1 MGNPMGVSQV
11 QRAGARRLH
20 VAQGLGWAVIQGLSG
35 LSEACLPT
43 GRTRE
48 LAGKP
53 VAACVGGSSLE
64 DTEQKQV
71 WKGWWLAGRGL
82 RLWLCGLGSF

>member
-20 VAQGLGWAVIQGLSG
+20 VAQGLGWAVIQVLSG

-53 VAACVGGSSLE
+53 VAACVGGEFSGGNRAEAGLE
-64 DTEQKQV
+64 GLV
-71 WKGWWLAGRGL
+71 AGW
-82 RLWLCGLGSF
+82 